1 MHKIR
6 SDTAGNVGLTKRPSA
21 LTMWGDF
28 CTREAQITMK
38 ILCQVGIL
46 FAVCWVSQLVE
57 TLLPISFPASVLGMV
72 LLFLLLCT
80 KRLRVEH
87 IREKSDYLLGNLPFF
102 FIPAS
107 VSIINYADVLRENL
121 LALVVVCAVSLIATF
136 AATVGAVR
144 LTCRLLERG
153 KRR

>member
-1 MHKIR
+1 MKL
-6 SDTAGNVGLTKRPSA
+6 LT
-21 LTMWGDF
+21 
-28 CTREAQITMK
+28 QI
-38 ILCQVGIL
+38 GII
-46 FAVCWVSQLVE
+46 FGICWISTCIERVLPF
-57 TLLPISFPASVLGMV
+57 TLPASIIGM
-72 LLFLLLCT
+72 LLL
-80 KRLRVEH
+80 LALLLARVIKTEH

-107 VSIINYADVLRENL
+107 VSIITYADVLRANL

>member
-1 MHKIR
+1 MKL
-6 SDTAGNVGLTKRPSA
+6 LT
-21 LTMWGDF
+21 
-28 CTREAQITMK
+28 QI
-38 ILCQVGIL
+38 GII
-46 FAVCWVSQLVE
+46 FGICWISTCIERVLPF
-57 TLLPISFPASVLGMV
+57 TLPASIIGM
-72 LLFLLLCT
+72 LLL
-80 KRLRVEH
+80 LALLLARVIKTEH

-102 FIPAS
+102 FPAS

>member
-1 MHKIR
+1 MN
-6 SDTAGNVGLTKRPSA
+6 TAQSNAAGDRRERRFTLKLLT
-21 LTMWGDF
+21 
-28 CTREAQITMK
+28 QI
-38 ILCQVGIL
+38 GII
-46 FAVCWVSQLVE
+46 FGICWISTCIERVLPF
-57 TLLPISFPASVLGMV
+57 TLA
-72 LLFLLLCT
+72 LLLA
-80 KRLRVEH
+80 RVIKTEH

>member
-1 MHKIR
+1 MKL
-6 SDTAGNVGLTKRPSA
+6 LT
-21 LTMWGDF
+21 
-28 CTREAQITMK
+28 QI
-38 ILCQVGIL
+38 GII
-46 FAVCWVSQLVE
+46 FGICWISTCIERVLPF
-57 TLLPISFPASVLGMV
+57 TLPASIIGM
-72 LLFLLLCT
+72 LLLA
-80 KRLRVEH
+80 LLLARVIKTEH

>member
-1 MHKIR
+1 VN
-6 SDTAGNVGLTKRPSA
+6 TAQSNAAGDRRERRFTLKLLT
-21 LTMWGDF
+21 
-28 CTREAQITMK
+28 QIGIIFGICWISTC
-38 ILCQVGIL
+38 IEQVL
-46 FAVCWVSQLVE
+46 PF
-57 TLLPISFPASVLGMV
+57 TLPASIIGMLLLLV
-72 LLFLLLCT
+72 LLLA
-80 KRLRVEH
+80 RVIKTEH

>member
-1 MHKIR
+1 MN
-6 SDTAGNVGLTKRPSA
+6 TAQSNAAGDRRERRFTLKLLT
-21 LTMWGDF
+21 
-28 CTREAQITMK
+28 QI
-38 ILCQVGIL
+38 GII
-46 FAVCWVSQLVE
+46 FGICWISTCIERVLPF
-57 TLLPISFPASVLGMV
+57 TLPASIIGM
-72 LLFLLLCT
+72 LLL
-80 KRLRVEH
+80 LALLLARVIKTEH

-121 LALVVVCAVSLIATF
+121 LALVVVCAGSLIATF
-136 AATVGAVR
+136 AATVGVVR

>member
-1 MHKIR
+1 MN
-6 SDTAGNVGLTKRPSA
+6 TAQSNAAGDRRERRVTLKLLT
-21 LTMWGDF
+21 
-28 CTREAQITMK
+28 QI
-38 ILCQVGIL
+38 GII
-46 FAVCWVSQLVE
+46 FGICWISTCIERVLPF
-57 TLLPISFPASVLGMV
+57 TLPASIIGM
-72 LLFLLLCT
+72 LLL
-80 KRLRVEH
+80 LARVIKTEH